1 MADYGAQHVMVD
13 EPERVPM
20 IADGPTVEELEEWM
34 AEGGCEA
41 TDGCW
46 VEPDGTCEHGC
57 QSWLLVLGVI

>member
-1 MADYGAQHVMVD
+1 MGSN
-13 EPERVPM
+13 ERECPS
-20 IADGPTVEELEEWM
+20 IEQLIEWE

-57 QSWLLVLGVI
+57 QSWLIILGVI